1 MDIFDFTTTVLR
13 ISDHQTI
20 SSDKFECPVIKKID
34 FNTNHKSTNITLSDR
49 FDLYD
54 KDISI
59 FLKDIVRK
67 LKINPDDLIYD
78 NAINFQLDRITSI
91 KDENK
96 IKQLKKIYD
105 QIYALESK
113 KLKIFHKAAL
123 PMGIMYF

>member
-1 MDIFDFTTTVLR
+1 MDIFDFTTHSFTEYL
-13 ISDHQTI
+13 DHQTI

-96 IKQLKKIYD
+96 IKQLKKKN
-105 QIYALESK
+105 L
-113 KLKIFHKAAL
+113 
-123 PMGIMYF
+123 